1 MAPLF
6 PSNVSKI
13 GCPTNALYGY
23 GLQISFSWT
32 DGNAPGVAGYE
43 IFVKHSGSINPLL
56 DVSVQSTQCVYTSC
70 NATVADPNLKDWQWR
85 VRAKDASSNFGDWS
99 GTRTC
104 QFAPCRSLTVEFAG
118 TPLLR
123 FRVRV
128 GSRDQKW
135 ANIGYVLL
143 CLRSHPL
150 MRRSQPNEQTDLTL
164 QERADCGRSAGRDSW
179 EVMKWK
185 EPLAQIPRR
194 HQVSDTVIHKW
205 RERFYVNWG
214 GPSPSGRGRGEAPG
228 DGRKSFQI
236 LRPSP
241 WPSPRGRGW
250 IFRNYT

>member
-1 MAPLF
+1 MLQAILA
-6 PSNVSKI
+6 I
-13 GCPTNALYGY
+13 GA
-23 GLQISFSWT
+23 
-32 DGNAPGVAGYE
+32 
-43 IFVKHSGSINPLL
+43 
-56 DVSVQSTQCVYTSC
+56 
-70 NATVADPNLKDWQWR
+70 
-85 VRAKDASSNFGDWS
+85 VRALSNLH
-99 GTRTC
+99 R
-104 QFAPCRSLTVEFAG
+104 AASLTVEFAG

-205 RERFYVNWG
+205 RERFYVNWAVPLPLGEG
-214 GPSPSGRGRGEAPG
+214 GAKRRVRVASLF
-228 DGRKSFQI
+228 KF
-236 LRPSP
+236 
-241 WPSPRGRGW
+241 
-250 IFRNYT
+250 